1 MMEQLVV
8 ARPTRWNAAQVRRVA
23 RVLNGGTPS
32 SDPENWDGDIPFV
45 TPPDLRGRA
54 GDIVA
59 TTGRKLTAVG
69 ATSGSTV
76 ADAGVVVS
84 NRAPIGYVGRLD
96 APSAFNQG
104 CKVLRPDAQLQERYL
119 AYYMVAAAP
128 VLQELGQGTTFMEL
142 SSQSL
147 GSLYVPL
154 PPLAEQ
160 RAIADYLD
168 RETAKIDALIE
179 KQTKLISRL
188 RERRSQLRAHLV
200 MARSH
205 PDRDTTDYWFGSI
218 PNHWDSPRLSHK
230 ASVVL
235 GRMINAATADDDDV
249 QLPYVAAGSIQP
261 DKLVLDDSKTL
272 SVPIREISKYELRAG
287 DVVVVEG
294 GAGYGR
300 SHVLAEELPGWA
312 FQNHVARVRA
322 RNDDID
328 TRYVREVLEMCRL
341 SGFFEANNRTATLP
355 SLSRDVLGAL
365 RIPCPPVTEQQEIA
379 DHLDRETAKIDALIA
394 KAERFI
400 ELARE
405 RRSALITAAVTGQ
418 IDVTEGAA

>member
-1 MMEQLVV
+1 MTSVMMEQLVV

-119 AYYMVAAAP
+119 AYCMVAVAP

-179 KQTKLISRL
+179 KQTKLIDRL
-188 RERRSQLRAHLV
+188 RERRSTFTAHIIEKQQPFRVNGPRLRHHVRGVRQGWSPQCNNWPAETDEWAVLRAGCTNRGVFDPYDNKQLPEGTEPRPDTVVRDGDLV
-200 MARSH
+200 VGRANT
-205 PDRDTTDYWFGSI
+205 RDLVGGAAVVRGTY
-218 PNHWDSPRLSHK
+218 PRLMLSDK
-230 ASVVL
+230 LYAYCL
-235 GRMINAATADDDDV
+235 RGGA
-249 QLPYVAAGSIQP
+249 LPEYVAA
-261 DKLVLDDSKTL
+261 VLGTQRYRDMIGLAAT
-272 SVPIREISKYELRAG
+272 
-287 DVVVVEG
+287 
-294 GAGYGR
+294 GASYSMQNICQR
-300 SHVLAEELPGWA
+300 DIADLP
-312 FQNHVARVRA
+312 
-322 RNDDID
+322 
-328 TRYVREVLEMCRL
+328 M
-341 SGFFEANNRTATLP
+341 SLP
-355 SLSRDVLGAL
+355 SLEVQVACVKQID
-365 RIPCPPVTEQQEIA
+365 
-379 DHLDRETAKIDALIA
+379 DETARIDALIA
-394 KAERFI
+394 KSERFI